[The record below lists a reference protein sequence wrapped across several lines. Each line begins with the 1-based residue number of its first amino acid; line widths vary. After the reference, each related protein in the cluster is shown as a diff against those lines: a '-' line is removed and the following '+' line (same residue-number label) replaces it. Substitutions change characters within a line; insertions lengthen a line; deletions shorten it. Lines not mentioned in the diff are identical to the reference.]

1 MKQHKRSAF
10 ASPLRPFTI
19 MLPMPPWLD
28 WLINLLHRPGT
39 WAFLYLASE
48 WAIRVIMV
56 VIVPFRRTPDAAK
69 GWLLLVFFL
78 PWPAVV
84 LYWAIGRARYP
95 SWRRE
100 RFAELPERLRP
111 LLKKAAGHAVDTNA
125 LSRLAE
131 PTAELA
137 RRLCT
142 LPPVVGNRVELL
154 CDYDESIDRLVRDI
168 DAADGYV
175 HLLYYIFAFDATG
188 RRVAEALARA
198 AQRGVRCRVLYD
210 AVGSRPHARKL
221 HRFFDRA
228 GVEARPVLPTGLIGR
243 LRGRTARADLRNHR
257 KIAVIDGRIGFTG
270 SQNLVDAAFKP
281 TIVYEE
287 LVARVEGPV
296 VAQLA
301 AIHAADW
308 FLETREVLEAE
319 VTSVEPVGDAVAQV
333 LPSGPDFDVPAI
345 EQVVVD
351 LIHSAR
357 RRVVMTTPYFVP
369 NSAVLQALD
378 TATYRGVEVHLFVSK
393 KADQFLVSQAQKSY
407 YTELLRSGTR
417 IHRYRERFLH
427 AKHLSVDD
435 EAVLIGSSNMDIRS
449 FRLNAE
455 VTLLAW
461 DRGVAARLRE
471 HQARYFAGSDELTL
485 ESWSSRP
492 LWEKVIENLARL
504 VSPLL

>member
-1 MKQHKRSAF
+1 
-10 ASPLRPFTI
+10 
-19 MLPMPPWLD
+19 MPPWLD
-28 WLINLLHRPGT
+28 SLDWLSDLLQRPGT

-56 VIVPFRRTPDAAK
+56 IVVPFRRTPDAAK

-78 PWPAVV
+78 PWPAVL
-84 LYWAIGRARYP
+84 LYWAIGRAHYP

-111 LLKKAAGHAVDTNA
+111 LLKKAAGHAVDTGS

-142 LPPVVGNRVELL
+142 LPPVGGNRVELL
-154 CDYDESIDRLVRDI
+154 CDYDDSIARLVADI
-168 DAADGYV
+168 DGAIDHV
-175 HLLYYIFAFDATG
+175 HLLYYIFAFDQVG
-188 RRVAEALARA
+188 RAIAEALARA
-198 AQRGVRCRVLYD
+198 AKRGVRCRVLYD
-210 AVGSRPHARKL
+210 AVGSRPHTKRLSAFLASR
-221 HRFFDRA
+221 
-228 GVEARPVLPTGLIGR
+228 GVEAHPVLPTGLIGR

-257 KIAVIDGRIGFTG
+257 KIAVIDGRIGYTG
-270 SQNLVDAAFKP
+270 SQNLVDAKFKP
-281 TIVYEE
+281 KIVYEE

-301 AIHAADW
+301 AVHAADW

-319 VTSVEPVGDAVAQV
+319 VSSAEPTGEAVAQV

-369 NSAVLQALD
+369 DSAVLRALD
-378 TATYRGVEVHLFVSK
+378 TATYRGVEVHLIVSK
-393 KADQFLVSQAQKSY
+393 KADQLLVSQAQKSY
-407 YTELLRSGTR
+407 YAELLRSGTR
-417 IHRYRERFLH
+417 IHRYRDRFLH

-461 DRGVAARLRE
+461 DRDVAASLRE
-471 HQARYFAGSDELTL
+471 HQERYFAGSEELTL
-485 ESWSSRP
+485 EAWSGRP